1 MSHVTHPLIETK
13 PVIVIVEDDSDVSGV
28 LRHFLEKEGFPVS
41 VARDGEEALWVLR
54 RVLARKSPLLA
65 VVPTFLSSKV
75 LSRSFLSHRQIRIL
89 RLPLSGNTKTL

>member
-65 VVPTFLSSKV
+65 VVDLNLPVRPGSEIF
-75 LSRSFLSHRQIRIL
+75 SFIRAHKDLTLISQIAF
-89 RLPLSGNTKTL
+89 